1 MLEIWNDFPNS
12 KIACG
17 YEVSH
22 RVAQKVIENESD
34 NTFLGKQKARIS
46 MIFTLESRGR
56 MGR

>member
-1 MLEIWNDFPNS
+1 MPNF

-17 YEVSH
+17 YVVSH

-34 NTFLGKQKARIS
+34 NTFLGEQKSRIS